1 MDDFAEVEREIGDQV
16 DAGNHFAHRQLGNR
30 CEPVRI
36 QRQCRRTGP
45 RAFEHNVTQVVAHQF
60 ADERRAIDM
69 RDDLEQEARFFQRLY
84 DYFRGD
90 RQRGMANAVFLTSSL
105 FMG

>member
-1 MDDFAEVEREIGDQV
+1 
-16 DAGNHFAHRQLGNR
+16 
-30 CEPVRI
+30 
-36 QRQCRRTGP
+36 
-45 RAFEHNVTQVVAHQF
+45 
-60 ADERRAIDM
+60 M